1 VNDTESIDFSKIRAV
16 AFDAGGTLIEP
27 WPSVGHVYAD
37 AARIYLGAAPDPE
50 RLNSQFRDAWKS
62 KPGFDYSRAAWLD
75 LVKRSFSGICP
86 DPEVF
91 FESLY
96 RRFGE
101 PDTWHVH
108 KDVFPTL
115 QQLQATGRRLAVI
128 SNWDERLRPLLNRL
142 GLAHFFEQIIVSID
156 AGYTKPAPQI
166 FRQALEVLG
175 LEPNE
180 ILHVGDSENE
190 DVAGPQALGIPA
202 LLLSRGSRE
211 HGNGRV
217 IGALTELTSLFQGR

>member
-1 VNDTESIDFSKIRAV
+1 MRELPADKRRGTHLMIKGNFLNPREMVEPGLPA
-16 AFDAGGTLIEP
+16 AFPPL
-27 WPSVGHVYAD
+27 PS
-37 AARIYLGAAPDPE
+37 GAP
-50 RLNSQFRDAWKS
+50 K
-62 KPGFDYSRAAWLD
+62 
-75 LVKRSFSGICP
+75 
-86 DPEVF
+86 
-91 FESLY
+91 
-96 RRFGE
+96 
-101 PDTWHVH
+101 
-108 KDVFPTL
+108 
-115 QQLQATGRRLAVI
+115 
-128 SNWDERLRPLLNRL
+128 NRL

-202 LLLSRGSRE
+202 LLLSRGSQE

>member
-1 VNDTESIDFSKIRAV
+1 M
-16 AFDAGGTLIEP
+16 
-27 WPSVGHVYAD
+27 
-37 AARIYLGAAPDPE
+37 
-50 RLNSQFRDAWKS
+50 
-62 KPGFDYSRAAWLD
+62 
-75 LVKRSFSGICP
+75 
-86 DPEVF
+86 
-91 FESLY
+91 Y

-115 QQLQATGRRLAVI
+115 QQLRATGRRLAVI